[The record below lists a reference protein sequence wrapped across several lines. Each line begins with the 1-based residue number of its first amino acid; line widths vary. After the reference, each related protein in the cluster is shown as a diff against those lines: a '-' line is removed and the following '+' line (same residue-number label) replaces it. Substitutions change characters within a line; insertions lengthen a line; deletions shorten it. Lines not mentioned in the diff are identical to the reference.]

1 MIKINLEDLSPQT
14 SFPAYFGKE
23 KELSLVHY
31 STLTKDFEKKDNNSF
46 IVELLISIAEKRT
59 ISIENILQYEI
70 NALRDLNTN
79 ISSLVCF
86 NKINDF
92 FTNASLETIIVFS
105 SLAQGIPETKS
116 NIHFKDEIIKLSEM
130 LEIIVEEHT
139 ELYKDI
145 SNDDENLDK
154 INENIYFLTSLL
166 NTIKNYAFKNL
177 KRIASEISSKMTFDE
192 QMKVIG
198 SLISINSFN
207 NNSIPPQLEYKSA
220 KKDDIIIEDA
230 EVVESNEENNS
241 INNSS
246 NNNNSNNSDN
256 FSSSFSIQEIKKY
269 LIDTEKTLEDK
280 INKLS
285 LENQTLKES
294 IKVLTE
300 TNNRFLNN
308 FDAFMENQ
316 ANIQKAIKEKYNINF

>member
-14 SFPAYFGKE
+14 SFPASFGKE

-46 IVELLISIAEKRT
+46 IVELLISIAEKRDS
-59 ISIENILQYEI
+59 SIENILQYEI

-79 ISSLVCF
+79 TSALICF

-92 FTNASLETIIVFS
+92 FTNASLETITVFS

-130 LEIIVEEHT
+130 LEIIVGEHT

-241 INNSS
+241 IH
-246 NNNNSNNSDN
+246 NNSNNTDN

-269 LIDTEKTLEDK
+269 LTSMEKALEDK

-294 IKVLTE
+294 IKVLAE

>member
-46 IVELLISIAEKRT
+46 IVELLISIAEKRAS
-59 ISIENILQYEI
+59 SIENILQYEI

-116 NIHFKDEIIKLSEM
+116 NIHFKDEIIELSEM
-130 LEIIVEEHT
+130 LENIVEEHT
-139 ELYKDI
+139 ELYKEI

-230 EVVESNEENNS
+230 EVVEGNEENNS
-241 INNSS
+241 I
-246 NNNNSNNSDN
+246 NNNSNNSDN
-256 FSSSFSIQEIKKY
+256 FSCSFSIQEIKKY

-300 TNNRFLNN
+300 TNSRFLSN